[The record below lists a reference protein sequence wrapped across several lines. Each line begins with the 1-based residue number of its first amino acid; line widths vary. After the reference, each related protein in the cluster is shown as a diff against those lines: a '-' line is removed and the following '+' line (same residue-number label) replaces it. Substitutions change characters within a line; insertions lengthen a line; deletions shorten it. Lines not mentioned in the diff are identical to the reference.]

1 MIFSVYNNIIQIMNI
16 SKGSSTSA
24 YKTRFTQESSIRDG
38 KWYPLQS
45 KMVKN
50 GEKQNK
56 YHNKNKTELQLLSL
70 SINLLFILLIN

>member
-16 SKGSSTSA
+16 SKGKFY